1 MRRSDREITDDKTI
15 NQFIDKENVIRI
27 AFYDN
32 GDIYIVPVNYGH
44 CFEEGKHV
52 FYFHGAKAGRK
63 YELALKTPLV
73 GFEIDGKFEILSAD
87 IACDYSAK
95 FQSVI
100 GTGKLSIIEDDTE
113 KEKGLNTLMKQVS
126 GRSAW
131 EYKTQMLEGVAVFK
145 IEVCKMSCKAK

>member
-73 GFEIDGKFEILSAD
+73 GFEIDGKFEILLAD

-100 GTGKLSIIEDDTE
+100 GSGKLSIVENETE
-113 KEKGLNTLMKQVS
+113 KVNGLNTLMKHIS
-126 GRSAW
+126 GKSSW
-131 EYKTQMLEGVAVFK
+131 EYKPQMLEGVAVFK
-145 IEVCKMSCKAK
+145 LEVIKMSCKAK